1 MAQSRANQ
9 ALQAMLRRSL
19 RMPGCPRSLRLL
31 GAPER
36 DR

>member
-1 MAQSRANQ
+1 MAPSPANQ
-9 ALQAMLRRSL
+9 ALQAMPRHSL

>member
-1 MAQSRANQ
+1 MSPSRANQ
-9 ALQAMLRRSL
+9 ALHAAARHSL
-19 RMPGCPRSLRLL
+19 RMPGYPRSLRLL

>member
-1 MAQSRANQ
+1 MPSSPANQ
-9 ALQAMLRRSL
+9 ALQAGLRHSL
-19 RMPGCPRSLRLL
+19 RMPGYPRSLRLL